1 MEASGTSNMK
11 FAMNGCIQIGTLDGA
26 NVEIREEVGEEN
38 FFLFG
43 AQAHEIAGLRKERAD
58 GKVKLTPLLSDM
70 LINVLFSWL
79 IGQISSFISLPF
91 VPDER
96 FEEVK
101 EFVRS
106 GAFGSYNYD
115 DLIGS
120 LEGNEGFGR
129 ADYFLVGKDF
139 PSYIECQEKVDEAY
153 RDQKRWTTMSIL
165 NTAGSYKFSS
175 DRTIHEYAKDI
186 WNIEAVEIA

>member
-1 MEASGTSNMK
+1 M
-11 FAMNGCIQIGTLDGA
+11 
-26 NVEIREEVGEEN
+26 
-38 FFLFG
+38 
-43 AQAHEIAGLRKERAD
+43 
-58 GKVKLTPLLSDM
+58 
-70 LINVLFSWL
+70 
-79 IGQISSFISLPF
+79 
-91 VPDER
+91 PDER

-106 GAFGSYNYD
+106 SAFGSYNYD
-115 DLIGS
+115 ELIGS

-129 ADYFLVGKDF
+129 ADYFLVGMDF

-153 RDQKRWTTMSIL
+153 RDQKVSPVACISCRIFCLLSHVRASYLGNLHLRKHQILLVVIYVCLIYVNVLPQRWTKMSIL

-186 WNIEAVEIA
+186 WNVEPVELP